1 MGSRPTSH
9 AKRHNTRGLARRAAL
24 IDAAIEVVAEQ
35 GIAGVTHRSVAA
47 RAGFPPS
54 TTSYFFP
61 SIDDLLIEAMQER
74 MSRQIEIFRA
84 TAETIGGTSLEPA
97 EMMGALIDVIVEIPD
112 AHVMAQFDLYLTAAR
127 RRDVRAS
134 AIEMIDSFTELAAMM
149 IEQAGFDDHVGRAE
163 VLVATL
169 DGLAFQRLARGTDQQ
184 EYQRRLREALTLM
197 FRAGGQAVA
206 KLRPRLKVAEG

>member
-1 MGSRPTSH
+1 
-9 AKRHNTRGLARRAAL
+9 LARRAAL

-74 MSRQIEIFRA
+74 MSRQIEIFKA
-84 TAETIGGTSLEPA
+84 TAETIGGTRLEPS
-97 EMMGALIDVIVEIPD
+97 EMMEALIAVIVEIPD

-127 RRDVRAS
+127 RRDVRAG
-134 AIEMIDSFTELAAMM
+134 AIEMIDSFTELAALM
-149 IEQAGFDDHVGRAE
+149 IEQAGFDNHVGRAQ

-169 DGLAFQRLARGTDQQ
+169 DGLAFQRLARGTGPQ
-184 EYQRRLREALTLM
+184 EYERQLREALTLM
-197 FRAGGQAVA
+197 FRSGDQVSPAT
-206 KLRPRLKVAEG
+206 RPKLKVAKG